1 MTRQRIIIIIYLVCF
16 QFTRRFKR
24 LYSCTQPMIIHAV
37 TRYTNLGLTQAWT
50 GYTHPGL
57 AQAWTGSADLVQLD
71 QLHSRS
77 QLEASH

>member
-1 MTRQRIIIIIYLVCF
+1 MLIQ
-16 QFTRRFKR
+16 
-24 LYSCTQPMIIHAV
+24 AG
-37 TRYTNLGLTQAWT
+37 TRYTHLGVTQAWT

-57 AQAWTGSADLVQLD
+57 AQVWTESADLVQLD